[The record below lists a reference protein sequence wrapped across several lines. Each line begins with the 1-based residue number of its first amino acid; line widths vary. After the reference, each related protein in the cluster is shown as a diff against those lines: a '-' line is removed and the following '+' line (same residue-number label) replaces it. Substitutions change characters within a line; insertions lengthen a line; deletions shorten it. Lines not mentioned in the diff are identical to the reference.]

1 MKVTSAYAN
10 KMLKKLSEEKAYWL
24 DKEDESKFYT
34 ASADEEP
41 VIPDYDYGEVSAKI
55 AQIDDKICKIKHA
68 INLSN
73 VNAQID
79 IFGTKYSVDM
89 LLVRM
94 SQLNKRKAVLDNM
107 RKQLPKSRVGDYGYY
122 SSRKPTVEYTYVNYD
137 LEQVRKDYDEVSCLL
152 FEMQMRLDEHNQ
164 TVEFDVDVELE

>member
-1 MKVTSAYAN
+1 MIFLMRIRRPDHMTAYGQVYMEGMKMTKMTSAYAN
-10 KMLKKLSEEKAYWL
+10 KMIRKLNE
-24 DKEDESKFYT
+24 DKEFWRAKENEGYLYV
-34 ASADEEP
+34 AAIVEEP

-94 SQLNKRKAVLDNM
+94 SQLNKRKAVLTDGKIQK
-107 RKQLPKSRVGDYGYY
+107 RP
-122 SSRKPTVEYTYVNYD
+122 
-137 LEQVRKDYDEVSCLL
+137 
-152 FEMQMRLDEHNQ
+152 H
-164 TVEFDVDVELE
+164 